1 MSKTV
6 EELHNKE
13 DATSFGEGV
22 LFFLALI
29 SVLFVLGVIFWA
41 AV

>member
-1 MSKTV
+1 MTRYV

-13 DATSFGEGV
+13 DAGTFWDTL
-22 LFFLALI
+22 LFFLGMSAI
-29 SVLFVLGVIFWA
+29 LFVLGVIFWA